1 MDIIKK
7 RINLEQFKSR
17 IPGLINVVD
26 KDYKLDNKVI
36 DLNLF
41 LKNNASWGK
50 IPVSINILGK
60 TLKYGTIMNLYY
72 KLLDTIIGSV
82 YYIYNKKN
90 RKWITKDIDWRD
102 IIKRKQNVTYL
113 NYIPTTYETNNII
126 GITSD
131 ENIHYF
137 YNIIK
142 FLYEDNYDAFDF
154 VDKVNQIIGR
164 EIIPYFY
171 ECKNCGKIDILDN
184 KLCNNCGS
192 EDLIEIQEPYV
203 PYFIYLSELS
213 DIISFMEDLKK
224 KSLIN
229 CCEKKN
235 YKEYGGDVFY
245 NYLLKLKEKE
255 IRIYNV
261 ISESPTIDIT
271 LLLTSNLHD
280 MGMYRTYDVDIIED
294 DNVINNRA
302 SNNTGEQIITD
313 STNETIGDITGVT
326 INNGNIVIT
335 SGESKLRTL
344 KKRKCSVDDNGAE
357 LPGIYN
363 KDTSKLELPYQINY
377 IKNIRYQSDNNNN
390 DMFYGDLIFDI
401 KEKTD
406 SIEVTESYYSDLI
419 SMLDIKQHMEGT
431 IIEPINTIQI
441 SDVKP
446 DIINFS
452 DDTYD
457 KVYEKFLADIN
468 EREILLRNK
477 LLKLIRNNYPT
488 FCCLKQDYEFIYNI
502 SYNDKIT
509 KTVLNNEKIIKQGS
523 IYVAFDNPT
532 IEFIYVLGGR
542 LKKITNINTGDSKL
556 VLDENNPFNLN
567 SLSLKEWDGN
577 GIWYKEEFP
586 VKKFCVNDFI
596 IDNKI
601 ETLTYDVIDFE
612 NKETILNYEGI
623 DFPRNKYIL
632 CENIMYKP
640 ENYKKYATN
649 DVYFK
654 DEKITSVSF
663 PLNEIYN
670 VVIDRGNNAAFE
682 KHLQLSEIKT
692 WEDLE
697 KYRNGMFLNK

>member
-26 KDYKLDNKVI
+26 KDYKLDNKI
-36 DLNLF
+36 IGLNLF

-50 IPVSINILGK
+50 IPISINILGK

-72 KLLDTIIGSV
+72 KLLDTIIRSV

-90 RKWITKDIDWRD
+90 RKWVTKDIDWRD
-102 IIKRKQNVTYL
+102 IIKRKQNVKYL
-113 NYIPTTYETNNII
+113 NYIPTTDENNYII

-171 ECKNCGKIDILDN
+171 ECKNCGKIDILDK

-255 IRIYNV
+255 IKIYNEN
-261 ISESPTIDIT
+261 SELPTIDIT

-280 MGMYRTYDVDIIED
+280 MGMYRTYDVDIVED

-302 SNNTGEQIITD
+302 SNNTGQEIITG
-313 STNETIGDITGVT
+313 STTETI
-326 INNGNIVIT
+326 GNIVIT

-344 KKRKCSVDDNGAE
+344 KKRKCSVDDNGVE

-363 KDTSKLELPYQINY
+363 KGTFKLELPYQINY
-377 IKNIRYQSDNNNN
+377 IKNIRYQSDNNN
-390 DMFYGDLIFDI
+390 DIFYGDLITDI

-406 SIEVTESYYSDLI
+406 S
-419 SMLDIKQHMEGT
+419 
-431 IIEPINTIQI
+431 
-441 SDVKP
+441 
-446 DIINFS
+446 
-452 DDTYD
+452 
-457 KVYEKFLADIN
+457 
-468 EREILLRNK
+468 
-477 LLKLIRNNYPT
+477 
-488 FCCLKQDYEFIYNI
+488 
-502 SYNDKIT
+502 
-509 KTVLNNEKIIKQGS
+509 
-523 IYVAFDNPT
+523 

-542 LKKITNINTGDSKL
+542 LKKITDINTGNSRL

-586 VKKFCVNDFI
+586 VKKSCVNDFI
-596 IDNKI
+596 IDNQI
-601 ETLTYDVIDFE
+601 MTLTYDLIDFE

-632 CENIMYKP
+632 CENIIYKS

-654 DEKITSVSF
+654 DEKISSVSF
-663 PLNEIYN
+663 PLNENYN

-697 KYRNGMFLNK
+697 NYRNGMFLNK